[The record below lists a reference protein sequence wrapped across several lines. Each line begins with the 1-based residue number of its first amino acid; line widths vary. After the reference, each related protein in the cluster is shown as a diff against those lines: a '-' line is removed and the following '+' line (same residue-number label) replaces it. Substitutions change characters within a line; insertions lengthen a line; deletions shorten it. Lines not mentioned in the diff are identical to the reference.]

1 MGGPI
6 GKAPPWPKRARQ
18 PPAACFRPKKDRL
31 PDAVLTELAAIGM
44 TRATDVLSI
53 ENGQVTLKPS
63 AQMDEAHAAAIAS
76 VEKTSGGFKI
86 KFYDKLKALELLGS
100 HLGMFGGSGRKEE
113 EENNLLEAIL
123 SSTREAMDISDIQE
137 LQQTADPGDDLVE

>member
-1 MGGPI
+1 MKKLG
-6 GKAPPWPKRARQ
+6 RQ
-18 PPAACFRPKKDRL
+18 KKNRL

-44 TRATDVLSI
+44 TRATDVLSV

-63 AQMDEAHAAAIAS
+63 AQMDDTHAAAIAS

-100 HLGMFGGSGRKEE
+100 YFGMFGGSGRKED

-123 SSTREAMDISDIQE
+123 SSTREAIDISDIQE
-137 LQQTADPGDDLVE
+137 LQQTADSGDDLVEQTDS